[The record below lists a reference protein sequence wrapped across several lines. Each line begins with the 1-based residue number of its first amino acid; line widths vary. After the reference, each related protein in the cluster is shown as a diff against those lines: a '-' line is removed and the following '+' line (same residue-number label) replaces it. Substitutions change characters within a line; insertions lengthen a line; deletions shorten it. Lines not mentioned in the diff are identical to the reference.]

1 MKILIK
7 TFFIALAV
15 TIPTTSFC
23 LGANI
28 VTRMPDVYQY
38 EFKATDS
45 LKNFD
50 LNKNDDEMGEFISD
64 YMFGKQAKFQLLIE
78 DEDKPQP
85 VFTNNEMS
93 AVANGRKYMNIVAAL
108 GFVSFVL
115 MVVSFIM
122 LKKYEFDKEIRKEF
136 KLGTIIYACL
146 IVGYLIGFYM
156 AAKTGHSLLDMLGYM
171 PDEEDLLPQIIT
183 EGLQVRLYYS
193 TAVVSTVIM
202 AILGYAMFKITEPK
216 RIFSRSYY

>member
-7 TFFIALAV
+7 TLFIALAV
-15 TIPTTSFC
+15 AIPMTSFC

-38 EFKATDS
+38 EFKATDA

-64 YMFGKQAKFQLLIE
+64 FMFGKQAKFQLLIE
-78 DEDKPQP
+78 DEDRPQP
-85 VFTNNEMS
+85 VFTENEMA
-93 AVANGRKYMNIVAAL
+93 AVANARKYMNIVAAL
-108 GFVSFVL
+108 GLIACVL

-122 LKKYEFDKEIRKEF
+122 LKKYEFNREIRKEF

-146 IVGYLIGFYM
+146 IVSYLVGFYA
-156 AAKTGHSLLDMLGYM
+156 AAKTGHSLLDMLEYV
-171 PDEEDLLPQIIT
+171 PDEDDLLPQIMT
-183 EGLQVRLYYS
+183 AGLQARLYYS
-193 TAVVSTVIM
+193 TAVVSTIIM